1 MEIPSIVS
9 VSTRAPYTLTNC
21 KAFYSD
27 FDVLFVVVDDV
38 IVVIVIVVAVFF
50 LLLLLRLLLLFSLFE
65 SDSIT
70 VYVYRVLVIIVV
82 IGQT

>member
-50 LLLLLRLLLLFSLFE
+50 LLLLLFSLFE